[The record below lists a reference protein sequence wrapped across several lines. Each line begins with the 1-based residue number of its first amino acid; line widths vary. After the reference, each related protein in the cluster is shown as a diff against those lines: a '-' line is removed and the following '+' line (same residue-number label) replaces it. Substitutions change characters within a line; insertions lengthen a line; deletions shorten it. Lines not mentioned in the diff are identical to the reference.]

1 MRAPRFDASLYKSGS
16 HSNQKGGSQMPTKM
30 KEMDT
35 QFTGTQ
41 VPFSKLNDPGTYLSN
56 WSGHLIRVPQDAV
69 RQGRSPVIEIL
80 GTETLYVTKLSDDPF
95 IPLTKARMIAAD
107 LDHAVNF

>member
-1 MRAPRFDASLYKSGS
+1 
-16 HSNQKGGSQMPTKM
+16 MPTRM
-30 KEMDT
+30 KDTESQTLGT
-35 QFTGTQ
+35 QF
-41 VPFSKLNDPGTYLSN
+41 PFAKLNEPGTYLCN

-80 GTETLYVTKLSDDPF
+80 GAEPLYVTKLSDDAFVPV
-95 IPLTKARMIAAD
+95 TKARMLAAN

>member
-1 MRAPRFDASLYKSGS
+1 
-16 HSNQKGGSQMPTKM
+16 MPTKTR
-30 KEMDT
+30 EMDT

-41 VPFSKLNDPGTYLSN
+41 FPFSKLSEPGTYLSN

-80 GTETLYVTKLSDDPF
+80 GTEPLYVTKLSDDPF
-95 IPLTKARMIAAD
+95 VPLTKARMIAAD

>member
-1 MRAPRFDASLYKSGS
+1 
-16 HSNQKGGSQMPTKM
+16 MPTRTK
-30 KEMDT
+30 DT
-35 QFTGTQ
+35 ESQGIGTQ
-41 VPFSKLNDPGTYLSN
+41 YPFAKLNEPGAYFCN

-80 GTETLYVTKLSDDPF
+80 GTEPLCVTKLSDDAF
-95 IPLTKARMIAAD
+95 IPVTKARMIAAD

>member
-1 MRAPRFDASLYKSGS
+1 MVTKTKETESRSLG
-16 HSNQKGGSQMPTKM
+16 M
-30 KEMDT
+30 
-35 QFTGTQ
+35 QF
-41 VPFSKLNDPGTYLSN
+41 PFANLNEPGTYFCN

-80 GTETLYVTKLSDDPF
+80 GNEPLHVTKLSDDPF
-95 IPLTKARMIAAD
+95 IPITKARMLTAD

>member
-1 MRAPRFDASLYKSGS
+1 MVTKTKETESQFSG
-16 HSNQKGGSQMPTKM
+16 
-30 KEMDT
+30 T
-35 QFTGTQ
+35 QF
-41 VPFSKLNDPGTYLSN
+41 PFAKLTEPGTYFCN

-80 GTETLYVTKLSDDPF
+80 GTEPLYVTKLSDDAF
-95 IPLTKARMIAAD
+95 IPVTKARMIAAD

>member
-1 MRAPRFDASLYKSGS
+1 
-16 HSNQKGGSQMPTKM
+16 MPTKT
-30 KEMDT
+30 KEMDS

-41 VPFSKLNDPGTYLSN
+41 FPFAKLCDPGTYLSN
-56 WSGHLIRVPQDAV
+56 WSGHLIRVPEDGV

-80 GTETLYVTKLSDDPF
+80 GVGPLYVTKLSDDPF
-95 IPLTKARMIAAD
+95 IPVTKARMIAAD